1 MTGRLGIGI
10 AMCLPLL
17 LASAAFAASA
27 GDPARVPVYRDTTSP
42 PAEFAAQEIGAALRR
57 QGVGVADRPLSAWS
71 DSAGEGPRVVLAVDP
86 SAGLKPQGYALRVG
100 PGGVYRVVGADAPGL
115 MYGGLH
121 LAEAIR
127 LETGFSG
134 IADAAGS
141 PAILRRGLKFNI
153 PLDARTPSYDDTG
166 DAAQNNIAE
175 MWNFDFWKEFL
186 DDMARH
192 RYNTLTLWNPHP
204 FPSLLKLEKYPGVAL
219 EDVCVTTLQP
229 DAKGGSWREPQGVSP
244 EVLANLRVVKK
255 MSVDEKVAFWRRV
268 MRHARD
274 RGIDVY
280 VITWNVLV
288 NGAEGKHG
296 ITAAQ
301 GNPRTI
307 AYLRECTR
315 ELVLTYPDL
324 AGIGVT
330 AGERMSDRP
339 DEFDREKWLWST
351 YGMGVVDARKEQPG
365 RDVRFIHR
373 VWNTDLVRI
382 VRDFA
387 SQYPCTFEVGFKYS
401 RARLY
406 SSTRP
411 PFADDLIKE
420 MRQHKLK
427 AWWNLRNDDIF
438 CFRWG
443 DPDYVRE
450 FLTNLPPDCTAG
462 YHMGSDGYVW
472 GREFTSLRPDEPR
485 AMEIRKHWY
494 SFMLWGRLGYD
505 PRLDRGFFEKVL
517 ADRFPGAR
525 AAALYDAW
533 AAASKIIP
541 QVNRFHWRD
550 WDFQWAVEG
559 CMDQGKGFHTVDDF
573 ARGATMQSSGLVP
586 IPQYVKATLA
596 REALAGIAPTEVAA
610 NLKTRAAAAL
620 AGVASIRRDTPKPG
634 KELDETLGDI
644 QAMAHLGEY
653 YSAKILGAVEL
664 ETFRQSRDIK
674 GREAAVR
681 HLEEAV
687 ERWKAYGT
695 VAAGLYKPQL
705 LARTRALD
713 WMKLLD
719 EVKKDVDI
727 ARGSAK

>member
-1 MTGRLGIGI
+1 
-10 AMCLPLL
+10 MCIPLL
-17 LASAAFAASA
+17 LAAAAFGAAA
-27 GDPARVPVYRDTTSP
+27 GDSARVPVYRDRESP
-42 PAEFAAQEIGAALRR
+42 VAEFAAREIGAALRR
-57 QGVGVADRPLSAWS
+57 AGFQVEERPLSGLP
-71 DSAGEGPRVVLAVDP
+71 DKAGAAPRVVLTVDP
-86 SAGLKPQGYALRVG
+86 SAGLKPQGYALRAG
-100 PGGVYRVVGADAPGL
+100 PGGVYRVVGADGPGL

-127 LETGFSG
+127 LEKRFPG
-134 IADAAGS
+134 IADADGS

-175 MWNFDFWKEFL
+175 MWNFDFWREFL

-219 EDVCVTTLQP
+219 ADVCGTTLQP
-229 DAKGGSWREPQGVSP
+229 TWKGGAWRDPQGVSP
-244 EVLANLRVVKK
+244 EVLKNLKVLKK
-255 MSVDEKVAFWRRV
+255 MSMDEKIAFWRRV

-274 RGIDVY
+274 RSIDVY

-288 NGAEGKHG
+288 NSAEGKHG
-296 ITAAQ
+296 ITADQ
-301 GNPRTI
+301 DNPRTL

-315 ELVLTYPDL
+315 ELLLTYPDL
-324 AGIGVT
+324 AGIGAT
-330 AGERMSDRP
+330 AGENMRDRP
-339 DEFDREKWLWST
+339 DEFDREKWLWSA
-351 YGMGVVDARKEQPG
+351 YGLGVVDARTAQPG

-373 VWNTDLVRI
+373 VWNTDLARI

-387 SQYPCTFEVGFKYS
+387 SPYPCTFEVGFKYS

-411 PFADDLIKE
+411 PFAADLIKE

-427 AWWNLRNDDIF
+427 GWWNLRNDDIF

-485 AMEIRKHWY
+485 ALEIRKHWY
-494 SFMLWGRLGYD
+494 GFMLWGRLGYD
-505 PRLDRGFFEKVL
+505 PRLDRAFFERVL
-517 ADRFPGAR
+517 ADRFPGVK

-550 WDFQWAVEG
+550 WDFQWSVEG
-559 CMDQGKGFHTVDDF
+559 CMDQGKGFHTVEDF
-573 ARGATMQSSGLVP
+573 IRGAAMPSSGLVP
-586 IPQYVKATLA
+586 IPGYVKAMLA
-596 REALAGIAPTEVAA
+596 HQAVAGTTPPEVAA
-610 NLKTRAAAAL
+610 NLSTWAAGAL
-620 AGVASIRRDTPKPG
+620 EGVASIRSATPKMG

-644 QAMAHLGEY
+644 EAMAHLGEY
-653 YSAKILGAVEL
+653 YSAKIRGAVAL
-664 ETFRQSRDIK
+664 ETFRQSQDPK
-674 GREAAVR
+674 HREEAIR
-681 HLEEAV
+681 HLEESV
-687 ERWKAYGT
+687 ERWRAYAA
-695 VAAGLYKPQL
+695 AAGRLYKPQL
-705 LARTRALD
+705 LARTRTLD
-713 WMKLLD
+713 WMNLLGD
-719 EVKKDVDI
+719 VKKDVDI